1 MDIIIDETLQEKYE
15 KLKNYI
21 KSLGSLAIA
30 YSGGVDS
37 TFLVKVA
44 YDVLGDRVIA
54 VTATSSTYPKRELND
69 AITFIKQIG
78 AKHIVIESEEL
89 EIEGFNK
96 NPVDRCYYCKKELF
110 EKIWKVAKAH
120 GIEYVADGSNFDDL
134 NDFRPGM
141 KAACELNVVSPL
153 KVAGLTKEDIR
164 KLSKE
169 LGLPTWDKPAFA
181 CLSSRIPYGER
192 ITKEKLSM
200 IEKAEEYLL
209 GLGFKQVR
217 VRYHQDKLARIEIG
231 KDEMEKFLDIKLI
244 ESVRNKFKE
253 LGFLYITLDLEGY
266 RTGSMN
272 LSLNLNL

>member
-200 IEKAEEYLL
+200 IEKAEEYLI

-244 ESVRNKFKE
+244 ENVRNKFKE

-272 LSLNLNL
+272 LSLNL

>member
-21 KSLGSLAIA
+21 KSLGSLAVA

-69 AITFIKQIG
+69 AITFIEQIG

-120 GIEYVADGSNFDDL
+120 GIEYVADGSNYDDL

-209 GLGFKQVR
+209 ELGFKQVR

-231 KDEMEKFLDIKLI
+231 KDEIEKFLNINLI
-244 ESVRNKFKE
+244 EGVRNKFKE
-253 LGFLYITLDLEGY
+253 LGFLYVTLDLDGY

-272 LSLNLNL
+272 LSLNL

>member
-21 KSLGSLAIA
+21 KSLGSLAVA

-217 VRYHQDKLARIEIG
+217 VRYHQDKFARIEIG
-231 KDEMEKFLDIKLI
+231 KDEMEKFLNINVI

-253 LGFLYITLDLEGY
+253 LGFLYVTLDLDGY

-272 LSLNLNL
+272 LSLNL

>member
-1 MDIIIDETLQEKYE
+1 MDITIDEVLKEKYE
-15 KLKNYI
+15 NLKSFL
-21 KSLGSLAIA
+21 KSLGSVAVA

-44 YDVLGDRVIA
+44 YDVLGEKVLA
-54 VTATSSTYPKRELND
+54 VTATSSTYPKRELED
-69 AITFIKQIG
+69 AKKFIKQIG
-78 AKHIVIESEEL
+78 AKHIIIESKEL

-110 EKIWKVAKAH
+110 EKMWKVAKAH

-231 KDEMEKFLDIKLI
+231 KDEMEKFLNINVI

-253 LGFLYITLDLEGY
+253 LGFLYVTLDLDGY

-272 LSLNLNL
+272 LSLNL

>member
-1 MDIIIDETLQEKYE
+1 
-15 KLKNYI
+15 
-21 KSLGSLAIA
+21 
-30 YSGGVDS
+30 
-37 TFLVKVA
+37 
-44 YDVLGDRVIA
+44 
-54 VTATSSTYPKRELND
+54 
-69 AITFIKQIG
+69 
-78 AKHIVIESEEL
+78 
-89 EIEGFNK
+89 
-96 NPVDRCYYCKKELF
+96 
-110 EKIWKVAKAH
+110 
-120 GIEYVADGSNFDDL
+120 
-134 NDFRPGM
+134 M

-169 LGLPTWDKPAFA
+169 LELPTWDKPAFA

-231 KDEMEKFLDIKLI
+231 KDEMEKFLNIKLI

-272 LSLNLNL
+272 LSLNL

>member
-21 KSLGSLAIA
+21 KSLGSLAVA

-78 AKHIVIESEEL
+78 AKHIIIESEEL

-209 GLGFKQVR
+209 ELGFKQVR

-231 KDEMEKFLDIKLI
+231 KDEMEKFLNINVI

-253 LGFLYITLDLEGY
+253 LGFLYVTLDLDGY

-272 LSLNLNL
+272 LSLNL

>member
-44 YDVLGDRVIA
+44 YDVLEDRVIA

-69 AITFIKQIG
+69 AIKFIKQIG

>member
-69 AITFIKQIG
+69 AITFIKQVG

-272 LSLNLNL
+272 LSLNL

>member
-69 AITFIKQIG
+69 AITFIKQVG

-169 LGLPTWDKPAFA
+169 LELPTWDKPAFA

-231 KDEMEKFLDIKLI
+231 KDEME
-244 ESVRNKFKE
+244 
-253 LGFLYITLDLEGY
+253 
-266 RTGSMN
+266 
-272 LSLNLNL
+272 

>member
-1 MDIIIDETLQEKYE
+1 MDTIIDEALKEKYE
-15 KLKNYI
+15 NLKSFL
-21 KSLGSLAIA
+21 KSLGSVAIA

-44 YDVLGDRVIA
+44 YDVLGDKALA
-54 VTATSSTYPKRELND
+54 VTATSSTYPKRELED
-69 AITFIKQIG
+69 AKKFIKEIG
-78 AKHIVIESEEL
+78 AKHIIIESEEL

-169 LGLPTWDKPAFA
+169 LELPTWDKPAFA

-231 KDEMEKFLDIKLI
+231 KDEMEKFLNIKLI

-272 LSLNLNL
+272 LSLNL

>member
-69 AITFIKQIG
+69 AITFIKQVG

-169 LGLPTWDKPAFA
+169 LELPTWDKPAFA

-231 KDEMEKFLDIKLI
+231 KDEMEKFLNIKLI

-272 LSLNLNL
+272 LSLNL

>member
-21 KSLGSLAIA
+21 KSLGSLAVA

-231 KDEMEKFLDIKLI
+231 KDEMEKFLNINVI

-253 LGFLYITLDLEGY
+253 LGFLYVTLDLDGY

-272 LSLNLNL
+272 LSLNL

>member
-21 KSLGSLAIA
+21 KSLGSLAVA

-69 AITFIKQIG
+69 AITFIEQIG

-209 GLGFKQVR
+209 ELGFKQVR

-231 KDEMEKFLDIKLI
+231 KDEMEKFLNINVI
-244 ESVRNKFKE
+244 EGVRNKFKE
-253 LGFLYITLDLEGY
+253 LGFLYVTLDLDGY

-272 LSLNLNL
+272 LSLNL

>member
-21 KSLGSLAIA
+21 KSLGSLAVA

-69 AITFIKQIG
+69 AMTFIKQIG

-272 LSLNLNL
+272 LSLNL

>member
-1 MDIIIDETLQEKYE
+1 MDIIIDETLQGKYE

-69 AITFIKQIG
+69 AITFIKQVG

-169 LGLPTWDKPAFA
+169 FGLPTWDKPAFA

-272 LSLNLNL
+272 LSLNL

>member
-1 MDIIIDETLQEKYE
+1 MAIIIDETLQEKYE

-21 KSLGSLAIA
+21 KSLGSLAVA

-78 AKHIVIESEEL
+78 AKHIIIESEEL

-231 KDEMEKFLDIKLI
+231 KDEMEKFLNINVI

-253 LGFLYITLDLEGY
+253 LGFLYVTLDLDGY

-272 LSLNLNL
+272 LSLNL